1 MAPLEETQHMADV
14 AKLDKDGVF
23 EEAFYTDPERLMK
36 VVSCLAVIGGHLRI
50 QTEDIGLIQYQSF
63 AGGQE
68 VSYMD
73 AVDSKT
79 ATTVVRS
86 GCFFRQPRMMTASS
100 SAPDFLL
107 EKADETYLFLWKS
120 MA

>member
-63 AGGQE
+63 AGGRE

-73 AVDSKT
+73 AVDGG
-79 ATTVVRS
+79 AVVYGHN
-86 GCFFRQPRMMTASS
+86 GCQVRVLFQAAQVDVRRLLSS
-100 SAPDFLL
+100 R
-107 EKADETYLFLWKS
+107 LFVGEGG
-120 MA
+120 

>member
-1 MAPLEETQHMADV
+1 MAPLEETPHMADV

-73 AVDSKT
+73 AVDGGGFQNGHNGCQ
-79 ATTVVRS
+79 VRVL
-86 GCFFRQPRMMTASS
+86 FQAAQDDDRQLLSS
-100 SAPDFLL
+100 R
-107 EKADETYLFLWKS
+107 LFVGEGG
-120 MA
+120 

>member
-1 MAPLEETQHMADV
+1 
-14 AKLDKDGVF
+14 
-23 EEAFYTDPERLMK
+23 MK

-73 AVDSKT
+73 AVDGGGFQNGHNSWQ
-79 ATTVVRS
+79 ARVLLQTTQDDS
-86 GCFFRQPRMMTASS
+86 RQLLSPR
-100 SAPDFLL
+100 LVIG
-107 EKADETYLFLWKS
+107 EGG
-120 MA
+120 

>member
-50 QTEDIGLIQYQSF
+50 QTEDIGLIRHQGF
-63 AGGQE
+63 TGGEE
-68 VSYMD
+68 VCYMD
-73 AVDSKT
+73 AVNGSRFQSGHNSCQVRVLLQT
-79 ATTVVRS
+79 AQDDVR
-86 GCFFRQPRMMTASS
+86 Q
-100 SAPDFLL
+100 LL
-107 EKADETYLFLWKS
+107 SPGLVIGEGG
-120 MA
+120 